1 MAALQML
8 VERGGDG
15 VRMVLSGELD
25 MAEVGAFEDELRL
38 LEQSGPAVLVLDL
51 SGLVVIDS
59 HGLSALLDAEARA
72 RGEGRR
78 LVLVAPADPVMQVF
92 RITLLDRRFE
102 WIEPPEPATVDDALR
117 AAVSSLPV
125 RSVQP
130 HV

>member
-1 MAALQML
+1 MAALQMV

-15 VRMVLSGELD
+15 VRMALSGELD
-25 MAEVGAFEDELRL
+25 MAEVGAFEDELRP
-38 LEQSGPAVLVLDL
+38 LEQSRPAVLVLDL

-72 RGEGRR
+72 RDQGHR
-78 LVLVAPADPVMQVF
+78 LVLVPPGDPVMQVF

-102 WIEPPEPATVDDALR
+102 WIEPPEPATVDGALR
-117 AAVSSLPV
+117 AAVSSLPA
-125 RSVQP
+125 RGVQP